1 MTRNRTD
8 RTRRLAPVLAVV
20 AALTLL
26 AVGCSD
32 DPDPQAAPSIDVE
45 LWTLD
50 GEPTNLANFTG
61 GPLVIN
67 FFSETCPPCVAEMPA
82 FDAVARSYEGDIAF
96 LGISADA
103 TSEAAVRLLEQTG
116 VSYPAVW
123 DREGSA
129 LQHFE
134 ALGLPTTLLINPE
147 GVVLDKHTGELSEA
161 DLRERLA
168 NSFGVE

>member
-1 MTRNRTD
+1 M
-8 RTRRLAPVLAVV
+8 
-20 AALTLL
+20 AALALL

-32 DPDPQAAPSIDVE
+32 DPEPQTATTVEVE
-45 LWTLD
+45 LWTLE
-50 GEPTNLANFTG
+50 GEPTNLSNFTG
-61 GPLVIN
+61 GPLVVN
-67 FFSETCPPCVAEMPA
+67 FFAETCPPCVAEMPA
-82 FDAVARSYEGDIAF
+82 FDAVAQSYEGDIAF

-103 TSEAAVRLLEQTG
+103 TSAAAVRILEQTG

-123 DREGSA
+123 DRDGSA

-134 ALGLPTTLLINPE
+134 ALGLPTTLLLSSDGTVI
-147 GVVLDKHTGELSEA
+147 DKHTGGLSEA